1 MKSQSTPFQ
10 AFVNGQLTPNEFAV
24 LVTIQASANGKKSI
38 TASATEISNR
48 LNGDLSRHAVA
59 RALRN
64 LQDEGWL
71 SWQTRGVNRTS
82 TITVN

>member
-1 MKSQSTPFQ
+1 MKPQSTPFQ

-24 LVTIQASANGKKSI
+24 LVTVQANANGNSL

-48 LNGDLSRHAVA
+48 LNGNLSRHAVA